1 MESLTRIINLNS
13 DSADEHTVYI
23 GRPSKWGNPYR
34 AGIDGTKGIPGIN
47 AIDGLTYYLH
57 IAYANSEDGLTD
69 FDVVESEDKL
79 FIGTL
84 VDLIEN
90 DSTTSFWGFGKCPL

>member
-34 AGIDGTKGIPGIN
+34 AGIDGTKTEVLALYKQHVLSTPELLNSLNELEGKTLACWCKP
-47 AIDGLTYYLH
+47 AKCHRDVLVELIDIMHRELL
-57 IAYANSEDGLTD
+57 
-69 FDVVESEDKL
+69 VVY
-79 FIGTL
+79 
-84 VDLIEN
+84 
-90 DSTTSFWGFGKCPL
+90 